1 MVRLS
6 RTACVSVVKA
16 DIFPVATAEIVMVPE
31 TTTIEPHGALAPGA
45 LDRSVIAMTSRLPV
59 NWLGMRLAS
68 GLRRIVM
75 KRLLE
80 DGGVDVQRWRLRLR
94 LHPRDNGCEK
104 NLLFT
109 PQFYE
114 VGERAA
120 LAGWIAQARPAG
132 QPFVFIDIG
141 ANVGLFSFFVASSAG
156 GNARIL
162 AIEPER
168 ENLRRLRFNIEANA
182 GVPIQL
188 LPHALGESAGTLAI
202 EPNTTDRG
210 GTRTRPSEESA
221 GGGVQVECKTL
232 AQVLAE
238 QGVTRIDALKIDVEG
253 AEDRILL
260 PFFKREPVSL
270 WPRFIIIKD
279 SRKDWRADLFPELHA
294 RDYKTVSRTRQ
305 NVMLALTPQVS

>member
-1 MVRLS
+1 M
-6 RTACVSVVKA
+6 
-16 DIFPVATAEIVMVPE
+16 AE
-31 TTTIEPHGALAPGA
+31 TSTTIEPYGALAPRRLERA
-45 LDRSVIAMTSRLPV
+45 VIAMTSGLPV
-59 NWLGMRLAS
+59 NWLGMRLAI

-75 KRLLE
+75 KRLSG
-80 DGGVDVQRWRLRLR
+80 DGGVDVQRWGLRLR
-94 LHPRDNGCEK
+94 LHPRHNGCEK

-114 VGERAA
+114 AAERAA
-120 LAGWIAQARPAG
+120 LVSWIGQPRAAG

-141 ANVGLFSFFVASSAG
+141 ANVGLFSFFVASCAG

-182 GVPIQL
+182 GMPIQV
-188 LPHALGESAGTLAI
+188 LPHALYESAGPLAI
-202 EPNTTDRG
+202 ELNTADRG
-210 GTRTRPSEESA
+210 GTRTRPIEEPA
-221 GGGVQVECKTL
+221 GGGVQVECKSL

-238 QGVTRIDALKIDVEG
+238 EGVTRIDALKIDVEG

-260 PFFKREPVSL
+260 PFFKRESVSL
-270 WPRFIIIKD
+270 WPRFIIIED
-279 SRKDWRADLFPELHA
+279 SRKDWRADLFAELRA

-305 NVMLALTPQVS
+305 NVLLALTPQIS